1 MKSSI
6 LLRATLFLSMATA
19 MSIVVGAAGPPDGK
33 AIYQGNCAGCH
44 GTGAAGAPK
53 FGDAGAWASPIK
65 TGRAALYASAS
76 SGKGAHPAR
85 GGNPNLFEVD
95 VKAAV
100 DYIISQSTPAA
111 KDTSSVASK
120 ALPAATA
127 KPAVAAPVPAKPAVP
142 ALPPAP
148 AAAKPAEPIVNRAP
162 AAPPVANAPS
172 TANALNRLMRP
183 PAQRNLPPAED
194 GIHDPGNDGTHLLQ
208 APLIAFATLPKSN
221 DGNRVD
227 WVKSLNESKI
237 SPRFDRNDPN
247 ATPMILDLNIV
258 SEVKGSTPDV
268 VFPHKQHSQWLDC
281 SSCHPAIFVAKKGA
295 NQTSMA
301 AIMLGQSCGVCHG
314 TVAFPVSDCRR
325 CHPKT
330 KAVAKP

>member
-1 MKSSI
+1 MKTSI
-6 LLRATLFLSMATA
+6 LLRATLFLSLATA

-53 FGDAGAWASPIK
+53 LGDAGAWASPIK

-111 KDTSSVASK
+111 KGTAGAK
-120 ALPAATA
+120 APTAAT
-127 KPAVAAPVPAKPAVP
+127 AKPAVP

-194 GIHDPGNDGTHLLQ
+194 GIHDPANDGTHLLQ
-208 APLIAFATLPKSN
+208 APLTAFASLPKSN

-247 ATPMILDLNIV
+247 ATSMILDLNIV

-325 CHPKT
+325 CHAKS

>member
-1 MKSSI
+1 MKTSI
-6 LLRATLFLSMATA
+6 LLRATLFLSLATA

-33 AIYQGNCAGCH
+33 AIYQSHCAGCH

-53 FGDAGAWASPIK
+53 LGDAGAWASPIK
-65 TGRAALYASAS
+65 TGTSALYASAIN
-76 SGKGAHPAR
+76 GKGAHPAR
-85 GGNPNLFEVD
+85 GGNPNLFDSD

-100 DYIISQSTPAA
+100 DYILSQSQAA
-111 KDTSSVASK
+111 ANDTSSVASK

-127 KPAVAAPVPAKPAVP
+127 KSAVPAPVPAKPAVP

-148 AAAKPAEPIVNRAP
+148 AAKPTEPIVNRAP

-172 TANALNRLMRP
+172 AANALNRLMRP

-194 GIHDPGNDGTHLLQ
+194 GYHDPGNDGTHLLQ
-208 APLIAFATLPKSN
+208 APLIAFAPLNKSN

-227 WVKSLNESKI
+227 WVKSLNENKI

-247 ATPMILDLNIV
+247 ATSMILDLNIV

-325 CHPKT
+325 CHAKS